1 MKKLF
6 ITLCAFLICGF
17 TITANAADLQKEL
30 KKYVTAVDNCVK
42 AYKDAG
48 SSADNSTYNMYLKEA
63 RGYRDSLKDRQNE
76 MTSQQLELYKTTTE
90 KLATVDPQTQK
101 KLQTLIPQA
110 AVKPEVNPGVKP
122 EVNPAVKPG
131 VNPAGKPSI
140 QTVDKKVEK
149 NTLQKEL
156 KQFETAVNNCVKAYK
171 DSLVRDNS
179 ADKNVNNFNALLVD
193 ARNKR
198 DALDIKQ
205 GEMNSAQLD
214 LFKKLKIELAK
225 VDTIKKEQKE

>member
-6 ITLCAFLICGF
+6 IALCAFLICGF

-30 KKYVTAVDNCVK
+30 KKYVTAVDNCVN
-42 AYKDAG
+42 AYKEAG
-48 SSADNSTYNMYLKEA
+48 NSADNSAYSMYLKEA

-140 QTVDKKVEK
+140 QTVDQKVGK
-149 NTLQKEL
+149 NTLQKDL
-156 KQFETAVNNCVKAYK
+156 KAFERAVNSCVKLYK
-171 DSLVRDNS
+171 ESLVRDNAAGKDVS
-179 ADKNVNNFNALLVD
+179 QEKFSEQLKK
-193 ARNKR
+193 ARSLR
-198 DALDIKQ
+198 DNLELKTK
-205 GEMNSAQLD
+205 EMNEQQYD
-214 LFKKLKIELAK
+214 LFKRLKDELAK
-225 VDTIKKEQKE
+225 VDTIK